1 MHILYYILSS
11 YGLIALIIILSTLLN
26 KKGVIGSEGSRKF
39 IHIGVANWYFLALI
53 FMQDPNDF
61 WWLIIPPISFVVLNY
76 ISYKKQLISSMERDG
91 KGNMGTVYYPIALL
105 VVLILSFRVFNNPYL
120 GLMGVMIM
128 GYGDGLAAVI
138 GSKYG
143 KKDIGN
149 GKTLLGV
156 FTMFFVSL
164 ITASTI
170 IMILDGIA
178 YLWIGLS
185 IALIATL
192 IEYITPKGLDNL
204 SVPIVSTL
212 LYYVLLMI

>member
-26 KKGVIGSEGSRKF
+26 KKGVMGSEGSRKF

-53 FMQDPNDF
+53 FIEDPNDF

-105 VVLILSFRVFNNPYL
+105 VVLILSFRVFNNSYL

-156 FTMFFVSL
+156 LTMFVVSL
-164 ITASTI
+164 ITATTI
-170 IMILDGIA
+170 VMILDGIA
-178 YLWIGLS
+178 YLWIGLI

>member
-1 MHILYYILSS
+1 MHILYYLLGS
-11 YGLIALIIILSTLLN
+11 YGFIAIIILLSMLLS
-26 KKGVIGSEGSRKF
+26 KKGIIGSEGSRKF
-39 IHIGVANWYFLALI
+39 IHIGVANWYFIALI
-53 FMQDPNDF
+53 FIEDPNDF
-61 WWLIIPPISFVVLNY
+61 WWLIIPPISFVGLNY

-91 KGNMGTVYYPIALL
+91 KGNLGTVYYPIALL
-105 VVLILSFRVFNNPYL
+105 IVLILSFEVFNNPYL
-120 GLMGVMIM
+120 GLMGVLIM
-128 GYGDGLAAVI
+128 GYGDGFAAVI

-156 FTMFFVSL
+156 LTMFVVSL
-164 ITASTI
+164 LTATTI
-170 IMILDGIA
+170 VMILDGIA
-178 YLWIGLS
+178 YLWIGLI

>member
-26 KKGVIGSEGSRKF
+26 KKGVMGSEGSRKF

-53 FMQDPNDF
+53 FIEDSNDF

-105 VVLILSFRVFNNPYL
+105 VVLILSFRVFNNSYL

-156 FTMFFVSL
+156 LTMFFVSL
-164 ITASTI
+164 ITATTI
-170 IMILDGIA
+170 VMILDGIA
-178 YLWIGLS
+178 YLWIGLI

>member
-26 KKGVIGSEGSRKF
+26 KKGVMGSEGSRKF

-53 FMQDPNDF
+53 FIEDPNDF

-105 VVLILSFRVFNNPYL
+105 VVLILSFRVFNNSYL

-156 FTMFFVSL
+156 LTMFFVSL
-164 ITASTI
+164 ITATTI
-170 IMILDGIA
+170 VMILDGIA
-178 YLWIGLS
+178 YLWIGLI

-212 LYYVLLMI
+212 LYYVLLMV